1 MVAVIS
7 FVALWS
13 ARSGRVHTRMTT
25 FVLPLPAH
33 RMLMQADG
41 TKGKPSSPGFGR
53 RRAQAPR
60 LQRRDAIYDDECRA
74 AMRSV
79 LETQII
85 PRLLRVTRP
94 ASANSDRPAAA
105 VPFAAELETFAS
117 LCAAGDRAACS
128 ELVDRLMAEG
138 MPAESV
144 LVDLVAPA
152 ARLLGS
158 RWDDDTMDFSS
169 VTIGLVLMHGLIHA
183 LGYEVH
189 DGPRESGLVRRA
201 MLASAPG
208 SQHVLGLSIV
218 SEFFRKAGWD
228 VVVEVSSSRA
238 ELCRAVGNEWFDLLG
253 LSVGLDSQLADL
265 PSLVSTLRLASRNP
279 QPPVLLGGPVFLAI
293 HQVAA
298 DFGAQAICRDAR
310 ESLNLA
316 ASLVQR

>member
-1 MVAVIS
+1 
-7 FVALWS
+7 
-13 ARSGRVHTRMTT
+13 
-25 FVLPLPAH
+25 
-33 RMLMQADG
+33 
-41 TKGKPSSPGFGR
+41 
-53 RRAQAPR
+53 
-60 LQRRDAIYDDECRA
+60 
-74 AMRSV
+74 MRSL

-85 PRLLRVTRP
+85 PRLLRVTR
-94 ASANSDRPAAA
+94 AAA
-105 VPFAAELETFAS
+105 ANRDRLAAIVPKAADLEAFAT

-128 ELVDRLMAEG
+128 ELVERLMAKG
-138 MPAESV
+138 LPAESV

-189 DGPRESGLVRRA
+189 DGPRESGPVRRV

-218 SEFFRKAGWD
+218 SEFFRKAGWE
-228 VVVEVSSSRA
+228 VVLEVSPSRA

-253 LSVGLDSQLADL
+253 LSVGLSSQLTDL
-265 PSLVSTLRLASRNP
+265 PSLVSALRSASRNP
-279 QPPVLLGGPVFLAI
+279 QPPVLLGGPVFLTI
-293 HQVAA
+293 DQRAA
-298 DFGAQAICRDAR
+298 DFGAQAICRNAR